1 MSPRAAPDGVARAGW
16 FTPPRLLALFCAMS
30 TLIYLDRGVISSAA
44 VSGTPGTPELAG
56 SGLQGDFRVGYY
68 AYGLLQAAF
77 MFGLLLGCPVFSAL
91 AKTANPFR
99 LIAVGLGAWTVAVL
113 GCAAAPN
120 YASLFVSRALVGVGE
135 ASFVSLAAPFIDD
148 YAPKERKTSWLAAF
162 YMCVPVGVAAGFAFG
177 GAVGGTLGW
186 RWAFAFEAAAMAPVV
201 AVCLA
206 SPPIPMRG
214 VDGGADTGAV
224 DRSGGAD
231 VMGADHR
238 GADETGVPV
247 DENENPH
254 HPDSPT
260 PNDPRRLVREFARDA
275 TALLRRPTFALVVL
289 GYVFYTAVIGVYA
302 VWGPKAG
309 YAVFADSL
317 HSPARSDVVF
327 GGVTVAAGATGTI
340 LGGAAVD
347 FAGASVA
354 GAARACAV
362 ATLLAFALLECAFAA
377 ASFPAF
383 VALFTAGET
392 LAFVAQAPVNA
403 IVLWSVPAG
412 ARPLACSLTTVFIHL
427 LGDVPTPPLFGAA
440 LQSAARARG
449 GDGAAPAPED
459 WRRILAGFT
468 VAMLAAAATFAATA
482 AAAAAEATAGESRD
496 EGNRRAREE
505 AEASRPLL
513 REEGEGGEDV

>member
-1 MSPRAAPDGVARAGW
+1 
-16 FTPPRLLALFCAMS
+16 MS

-56 SGLQGDFRVGYY
+56 SGLQGDFDVDYY

-120 YASLFVSRALVGVGE
+120 YASLFVARALVGVGE

-148 YAPKERKTSWLAAF
+148 VAPKERKTSWLAAF

-177 GAVGGTLGW
+177 GAIGGTLGW

-201 AVCLA
+201 ALCVA

-214 VDGGADTGAV
+214 VDADGGAD
-224 DRSGGAD
+224 GGAD
-231 VMGADHR
+231 RSAAD
-238 GADETGVPV
+238 GSVADV
-247 DENENPH
+247 
-254 HPDSPT
+254 
-260 PNDPRRLVREFARDA
+260 DPRPSSTFDPDAATPLALARAFARDA
-275 TALLRRPTFALVVL
+275 TAVLRRRTFFLVVL

-309 YAVFADSL
+309 YAVFAESL

-327 GGVTVAAGATGTI
+327 GGVTVAAGAMGTV

-347 FAGASVA
+347 FVGASVEA
-354 GAARACAV
+354 RRACAP
-362 ATLLAFALLECAFAA
+362 
-377 ASFPAF
+377 SRRSSRSRSSS
-383 VALFTAGET
+383 
-392 LAFVAQAPVNA
+392 APSPPRRSPRSSRSSPRVRR
-403 IVLWSVPAG
+403 SRSSRR
-412 ARPLACSLTTVFIHL
+412 RP
-427 LGDVPTPPLFGAA
+427 
-440 LQSAARARG
+440 
-449 GDGAAPAPED
+449 
-459 WRRILAGFT
+459 
-468 VAMLAAAATFAATA
+468 
-482 AAAAAEATAGESRD
+482 
-496 EGNRRAREE
+496 
-505 AEASRPLL
+505 
-513 REEGEGGEDV
+513 

>member
-1 MSPRAAPDGVARAGW
+1 
-16 FTPPRLLALFCAMS
+16 MS

-56 SGLQGDFRVGYY
+56 SGLQGDFDVDYY

-120 YASLFVSRALVGVGE
+120 YASLFAARALVGVGE
-135 ASFVSLAAPFIDD
+135 ASFVSLAAPCIDD
-148 YAPKERKTSWLAAF
+148 VAPKERKTSWLAAF

-201 AVCLA
+201 ALCVA

-214 VDGGADTGAV
+214 VDADGSADGNADRRDA
-224 DRSGGAD
+224 DRSVADGSVAD
-231 VMGADHR
+231 VDPPSSTFDA
-238 GADETGVPV
+238 A
-247 DENENPH
+247 
-254 HPDSPT
+254 T
-260 PNDPRRLVREFARDA
+260 PLALARAFARDA
-275 TALLRRPTFALVVL
+275 TAVLRRRTFFLVVL

-309 YAVFADSL
+309 YAVFAESL

-327 GGVTVAAGATGTI
+327 GGVTVAAGAMGTV

-347 FAGASVA
+347 FVGASVE
-354 GAARACAV
+354 GAARVCAL

-403 IVLWSVPAG
+403 IVLWSVPPG

-482 AAAAAEATAGESRD
+482 AAAKAEARD
-496 EGNRRAREE
+496 ESDGREE
-505 AEASRPLL
+505 GEEASPLL
-513 REEGEGGEDV
+513 REEGEGEEDV

>member
-1 MSPRAAPDGVARAGW
+1 MAPDGVARAGW

-120 YASLFVSRALVGVGE
+120 YASLFASRALVGVGE

-214 VDGGADTGAV
+214 VDGSADAGGGADRGGAV
-224 DRSGGAD
+224 DRGDAD
-231 VMGADHR
+231 GR
-238 GADETGVPV
+238 GVDTGVPV
-247 DENENPH
+247 DENPH
-254 HPDSPT
+254 HPDSLT

-275 TALLRRPTFALVVL
+275 AALLRRPTFALVVL

-347 FAGASVA
+347 FVGASVA

-449 GDGAAPAPED
+449 GDGAVPAPED

-482 AAAAAEATAGESRD
+482 AAAAAEATTGESRD
-496 EGNRRAREE
+496 EGNHRAAEE

-513 REEGEGGEDV
+513 REEGEGREDV